1 LLKACLDTNVWLS
14 GLLFSGPPSEI
25 VTLAFERK
33 FQVVSSLFILEE
45 IERILV
51 QKFSYKLR
59 AAKRFT
65 FRIAQIA
72 DVYDP
77 KGTVRVIEK
86 HPDDNLVLETA
97 WIGRAK
103 YLVTGDKE
111 HILPVK
117 IFRNI
122 KIIEPAKF
130 LPLIKK

>member
-14 GLLFSGPPSEI
+14 GPLFSGPPSEI
-25 VTLAFERK
+25 VSLAFKRK
-33 FQVVSSLFILEE
+33 FQVVTSLFILEE
-45 IERILV
+45 LERNLIH
-51 QKFSYKLR
+51 KFSYSQRSAQKI
-59 AAKRFT
+59 T
-65 FRIAQIA
+65 FRIAQFA

-77 KGTVRVIEK
+77 KGTVKVIKK
-86 HPDDNLVLETA
+86 HPDDNFVLETA

-111 HILPVK
+111 HILPLK

-130 LPLIKK
+130 LPLVKK